1 MLYMNITLSI
11 MQEQNREPMDE
22 TNVNAALC
30 SNCTKAFNLKT
41 RTNIYRCGDT
51 YVCSKNCSQERFLKL
66 RNIDPG
72 LTRPHTW
79 PLIKTTSTNT
89 LFNSEIILNKTPYY
103 TSNLNKHILK
113 NQTKYFDVRYEN
125 EEVSQLLAENLEFEC
140 SRNDYECNKIV
151 HNCFNKTCK
160 RCLVIGIPSICAI
173 CVLFTIAN
181 STYMKTMRTI

>member
-1 MLYMNITLSI
+1 MLYMNITLST

-79 PLIKTTSTNT
+79 PLIKKTTSIQKQSY
-89 LFNSEIILNKTPYY
+89 FEEMEKVDFYIYMRSEK
-103 TSNLNKHILK
+103 
-113 NQTKYFDVRYEN
+113 
-125 EEVSQLLAENLEFEC
+125 
-140 SRNDYECNKIV
+140 
-151 HNCFNKTCK
+151 
-160 RCLVIGIPSICAI
+160 
-173 CVLFTIAN
+173 
-181 STYMKTMRTI
+181 